1 MKVVIVDDERLAVLR
16 LQQILECR
24 DDVEIVGAFTMY
36 SELLKEFPRLRP
48 DVAFLDIDMPGMNGL
63 ELASSLIEMDERLE
77 VVFITAY
84 DQYALEAF
92 RVNAVD
98 YLLKPVDEGTLGST
112 ISRISRR
119 RGRALVRKN
128 NYEAGPRVQCFGPFN
143 VHRSGFIGPID
154 FPTAKAEELLAFFL
168 THRDTNISK
177 WLICESLWPEHDPHK
192 AEQNLHTTVF
202 RMKKTLLEH
211 GISIQL
217 SSKKGFY
224 RFQLLEACDL
234 YEFEELKLEGNTQ
247 LVNQPAEAER
257 ILRQYKGPLF
267 GFKDYTWCEAAR
279 EQAARSFRDM
289 SKAVTR
295 AYMKAKEYRLAHD
308 FLQFVLT
315 VAPYDEESHELLLRI
330 YLHWKDRNSFFHHYN
345 KMKEALY
352 QEAGMEL
359 PAFLEPLLQEMMKAE

>member
-1 MKVVIVDDERLAVLR
+1 MRVVIVDDERLAVLR
-16 LQQILECR
+16 LQQILEGR
-24 DDVEIVGAFTMY
+24 DDVEIVGAFTKY
-36 SELLKEFPRLRP
+36 SDLLNEFTRLRP

-63 ELASSLIEMDERLE
+63 ELAASLIEMDERLD

-98 YLLKPVDEGTLGST
+98 YLLKPADEGALGGTLH
-112 ISRISRR
+112 RINRR
-119 RGRALVRKN
+119 REHMPDSRN
-128 NYEAGPRVQCFGPFN
+128 NHNSGHLVQCFGQFN

-154 FPTAKAEELLAFFL
+154 FPTAKAEELLAYFL
-168 THRDTNISK
+168 IHRDTNISK
-177 WLICESLWPEHDPHK
+177 WQICESLWPEHDPHK

-202 RMKKTLLEH
+202 RMKKTLLES

-224 RFQLLEACDL
+224 RFQLLELCDL
-234 YEFEELKLEGNTQ
+234 IQFEELKMEGIPRLINS
-247 LVNQPAEAER
+247 PADAER

-267 GFKDYTWCEAAR
+267 GYKDYTWCEAAR
-279 EQAARSFRDM
+279 EQAAQSFRDM

-315 VAPYDEESHELLLRI
+315 VVPYDEESHEMMLRI
-330 YLHWKDRNSFFHHYN
+330 YLHWKDRTSFFLHYN
-345 KMKEALY
+345 KMNAALQ
-352 QEAGMEL
+352 QEVGVKP
-359 PAFLEPLLQEMMKAE
+359 PAFLEPLLREMMKVE